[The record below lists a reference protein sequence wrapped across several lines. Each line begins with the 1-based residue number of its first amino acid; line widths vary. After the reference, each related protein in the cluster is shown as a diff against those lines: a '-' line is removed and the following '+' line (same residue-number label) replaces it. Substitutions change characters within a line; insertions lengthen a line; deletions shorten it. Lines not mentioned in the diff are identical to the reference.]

1 MEGIV
6 SNITARPDGRGY
18 VLRPLGKLE
27 NCYAYASLAVR

>member
-6 SNITARPDGRGY
+6 SDITARPDERGY
-18 VLRPLGKLE
+18 VLRPLGNVE